1 MRKTELNPG
10 WYRARFP
17 GGSQDYVRFE
27 RIAAPRY
34 EGDAAVVVVT
44 RFQVRGAF
52 EARLRAA
59 EILEPVEPG
68 EKFLRF
74 VALIE
79 EAAAA

>member
-52 EARLRAA
+52 EAR
-59 EILEPVEPG
+59 PVEPG

-79 EAAAA
+79 EAAAT